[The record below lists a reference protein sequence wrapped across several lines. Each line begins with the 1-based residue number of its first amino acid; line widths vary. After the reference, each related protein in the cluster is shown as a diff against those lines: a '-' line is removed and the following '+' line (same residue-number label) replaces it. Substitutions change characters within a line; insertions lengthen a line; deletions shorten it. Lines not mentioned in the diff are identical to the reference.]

1 MLNRFTP
8 YEEEFER
15 WRREGY
21 PGVKPETYRYIDFLT
36 APDNDLATRE
46 GTLWRHQWE
55 AFLRVVYAHE
65 ILGKEVIGRN
75 GLLVNLV
82 TGGGKTALMAAIIAW
97 LRYAHEVHKFVIL
110 CPNLIVRDRL
120 QADFEGGKVFKDRDL
135 IPKDADFQAGDL
147 VLTTLGGGNTGGW
160 ANLFSSNIVLG
171 NIHQF
176 YTSNT
181 VGQSNLSALM
191 NGPDFVLF
199 NDEAHNSPAP
209 EWDSTLARLK
219 PKTRLRIDLTAT
231 PERADGQT
239 PDSDLI
245 YEYTVQDALA
255 DGLIKTPVVYLP
267 SIDTVELTYTD
278 ARTGERR
285 RVEEIDWDEVDRL
298 GLSATQWVTDD
309 EPMRQQMA
317 IALRRFE
324 EQERRAKGRYQPIL
338 FVVAVC
344 IADAEKAAHTLNHYF
359 KVKTLLVTERS
370 DEEERRKAQELGK
383 AQRSGQPYKAVVSVL
398 MLREGWDVPEVGV
411 ILLLR
416 KFSSKVYGQQVIG
429 RGLRRVRGKNIDP
442 SEPQICAIVD
452 HPKLEH
458 QWLWDMFNA
467 KKRENVSIEDLFDET
482 EDLPPPLPK
491 QELTKPHLV
500 IRVPDPDPNFSDD
513 EEFVVPISETQ
524 VQPLRDWKDALRKI
538 EYELEGLEITRVD
551 IKEVIGKELSENRW
565 ESHTAAPQ
573 LLREKGETYRSSFQL
588 DDDTLRDAI
597 KRRLLEIAEELLD
610 KAGYAP
616 IEYKGV
622 VYQALIEHIREKF
635 LDGETLGAATREQL
649 LIVWRILPQVKQ
661 KIQSVPGLVEGIVE
675 YGDQ

>member
-1 MLNRFTP
+1 MLNRFAP
-8 YEEEFER
+8 YEDDFEQ

-36 APDNDLATRE
+36 APDDDLSPRE

-55 AFLRVVYAHE
+55 AFLRIVYAYE
-65 ILGKEVIGRN
+65 VLGKQVLGRD
-75 GLLVNLV
+75 GLLVNIV
-82 TGGGKTALMAAIIAW
+82 TGGGKTALMAAVIAW

-120 QADFEGGKVFKDRDL
+120 QADFEGGKVFRERDL
-135 IPKDADFQAGDL
+135 IPQDADFQAGDL
-147 VLTTLGGGNTGGW
+147 ILTTLGGGGTSGW

-209 EWDSTLARLK
+209 EWDRTLTRLK
-219 PKTRLRIDLTAT
+219 PKTLLRIDMTAT

-245 YEYTVQDALA
+245 FEYTVQDALA
-255 DGLIKTPVVYLP
+255 DGLIKTPVVYQP
-267 SIDTVELTYTD
+267 SIRTVELTYTD

-298 GLSATQWVTDD
+298 GLNATQWVTDD

-317 IALRRFE
+317 IALRRLE
-324 EQERRAKGRYQPIL
+324 EQERRAQGRYQPIL

-344 IADAEKAAHTLNHYF
+344 IADAKKAAETLNHYF
-359 KVKTLLVTERS
+359 KVKTLLVTEES
-370 DEEERRKAQELGK
+370 DEEDRRKAQELGK
-383 AQRSGQPYKAVVSVL
+383 AQKSGQPYKAVVSVL

-429 RGLRRVRGKNIDP
+429 RGLRRVRGKNINP

-458 QWLWDMFNA
+458 QWLWDIFNA
-467 KKRENVSIEDLFDET
+467 KKRVDVSIDDLFDET

-500 IRVPDPDPNFSDD
+500 IRIPDPDPNFVD
-513 EEFVVPISETQ
+513 EGAFELEVAPAVAA
-524 VQPLRDWKDALRKI
+524 PLRNWRQALNAI
-538 EYELEGLEITRVD
+538 EYEPEGIEITRVD
-551 IKEVIGKELSENRW
+551 IEEVQGKELGGAGWQMHMR
-565 ESHTAAPQ
+565 HTAI
-573 LLREKGETYRSSFQL
+573 REKGEVYVALS
-588 DDDTLRDAI
+588 DDALRDAI
-597 KRRLLEIAEELLD
+597 KTRLLEIAEELLD
-610 KAGYAP
+610 QAGYAP
-616 IEYKGV
+616 IEYKGT

-635 LDGETLGAATREQL
+635 LGGATLGASGREQL
-649 LIVWRILPQVKQ
+649 EFVWRMLPQVKQ
-661 KIQSVPGLVEGIVE
+661 KVQSIPGLIAGIVE